1 MKHFGCE
8 ESNKLSFG
16 SWPMPSSYLAVFAP
30 TSKQITIIWLEEPC
44 ALQGGMCMRSE
55 DCDPGNWVRIQ
66 ADLCP
71 TQKHLGI
78 GCCYVS
84 TIIWPEEPCALQ
96 GGMCMRSEDCDPG
109 NWVRIQADLCPT
121 QKHLGIGCCYN

>member
-1 MKHFGCE
+1 MVARTVAGCAVLLVLLVLVGLVAAGPWQPLQ
-8 ESNKLSFG
+8 S
-16 SWPMPSSYLAVFAP
+16 PSTLD
-30 TSKQITIIWLEEPC
+30 TITIIELEEPC

-78 GCCYVS
+78 GCCY
-84 TIIWPEEPCALQ
+84 
-96 GGMCMRSEDCDPG
+96 
-109 NWVRIQADLCPT
+109 N
-121 QKHLGIGCCYN
+121 